1 MGDVPGGCPRAH
13 HVCSRRVFEA
23 RSVLACDNH
32 TVEQGLAVFEFVCER
47 IIPGCTFIERG
58 DTEEKLLE
66 QAMDHLRERHN
77 MDYIDKPLEGR
88 LLAIGI
94 ASVK

>member
-1 MGDVPGGCPRAH
+1 
-13 HVCSRRVFEA
+13 
-23 RSVLACDNH
+23 
-32 TVEQGLAVFEFVCER
+32 VFEFVCDR
-47 IIPGCTFIERG
+47 IIPGCRFVERD

-88 LLAIGI
+88 LSSIGI
-94 ASVK
+94 LPVK